1 MALSTSVIQTSFG
14 NSLELTVSTQV
25 ISGVCY
31 TMFKSG
37 GKLIRKS
44 MFGFG
49 PQQFK
54 RADDAVTNI
63 VLLTGAKR
71 IDHSSIYCDRTH
83 KGVRCNQSD
92 VMMSP
97 RNLSLR

>member
-1 MALSTSVIQTSFG
+1 MALSSQTSFG
-14 NSLELTVSTQV
+14 ESLELTVSTQV
-25 ISGVCY
+25 IDGVCY
-31 TMFKSG
+31 TQFKSG

-54 RADDAVTNI
+54 RADDAATNI
-63 VLLTGAKR
+63 VMLTGAKR

-83 KGVRCNQSD
+83 KGVKCNNND
-92 VMMSP
+92 AMMSP
-97 RNLSLR
+97 GDLSLR